1 MHFGHY
7 FRHKMY
13 FLFNELSIYLKWL
26 WIRRLG
32 SLEIKLHLLK
42 HQQYSIKIF
51 SKSKLLLLYCNMA
64 SKNTCCY
71 NEWRI
76 LPQGMKVL
84 VIFKKRS
91 YSDLHYFNPQ
101 GQSKFC
107 FPIRKKWR
115 KPYTIIMPGYVIVY
129 ELETISCL

>member
-1 MHFGHY
+1 MLFGHS
-7 FRHKMY
+7 FKHKIWFFFIQWIIHFSQMT
-13 FLFNELSIYLKWL
+13 FALSFSRNQITFNKTSKIFNE
-26 WIRRLG
+26 
-32 SLEIKLHLLK
+32 
-42 HQQYSIKIF
+42 IF

>member
-1 MHFGHY
+1 MLFGHS
-7 FRHKMY
+7 FKHKIW
-13 FLFNELSIYLKWL
+13 FFFIQWIIALSFSRNQITFNKTSKIFNE
-26 WIRRLG
+26 
-32 SLEIKLHLLK
+32 
-42 HQQYSIKIF
+42 IF

>member
-1 MHFGHY
+1 MVIPSDT
-7 FRHKMY
+7 RCN
-13 FLFNELSIYLKWL
+13 FLIQWIIHLSQMTLNIAFSFSSNQITFMKTSTIFNWNI
-26 WIRRLG
+26 
-32 SLEIKLHLLK
+32 
-42 HQQYSIKIF
+42 